1 MDGTSKWSD
10 ECLRQQ
16 RILGSNALVG
26 AWVCMHVYVYV
37 YAHVYVYVCV
47 RILGIHASV
56 GAWVCVH
63 VRSTI
68 HMVRMRILGINALVD
83 ASGSTASGV
92 RCVPCRLCG
101 HVRQGEVREGKVRQG
116 KGR

>member
-1 MDGTSKWSD
+1 MHMDGTSKWSD

-16 RILGSNALVG
+16 RILGTNALVG

-56 GAWVCVH
+56 GAWVCIH
-63 VRSTI
+63 MRSTI
-68 HMVRMRILGINALVD
+68 HMVHSHAHTRDQCVSRRVGVNRQWCQMRAL
-83 ASGSTASGV
+83 
-92 RCVPCRLCG
+92 
-101 HVRQGEVREGKVRQG
+101 
-116 KGR
+116 